1 MEKQKIKKYVSFSLK
16 FIVTAIF
23 FILIFD
29 KVDFNSTFQI
39 LKATDSFFFMIALL
53 VVIIEVLVANIRWCL
68 VLKQLN
74 LNISFIKALRYLW
87 IGVFFNQALP
97 SSIGGDAVR
106 VYYLCKKELYS
117 FGQATLGVLLD
128 RITGLL
134 GLVLLVVFTMP
145 LIFDSVIGL
154 STKWT
159 ILIVIISALLA
170 ISLTLIIDLMPNNL
184 LRWKLINGLTRFSS
198 KGRGV
203 LFSFNG
209 ILSIIISII
218 IHLSFVYAAWL
229 LAQALSID
237 ISLTEMLLIVPITNL
252 LIALPISIAG
262 WGVREGL
269 FIAGLGYLNVSA
281 DSALALSILYGLLML
296 VVSIPGLIDWLIR
309 KPKN

>member
-1 MEKQKIKKYVSFSLK
+1 
-16 FIVTAIF
+16 
-23 FILIFD
+23 
-29 KVDFNSTFQI
+29 
-39 LKATDSFFFMIALL
+39 
-53 VVIIEVLVANIRWCL
+53 
-68 VLKQLN
+68 
-74 LNISFIKALRYLW
+74 
-87 IGVFFNQALP
+87 
-97 SSIGGDAVR
+97 
-106 VYYLCKKELYS
+106 
-117 FGQATLGVLLD
+117 
-128 RITGLL
+128 
-134 GLVLLVVFTMP
+134 
-145 LIFDSVIGL
+145 
-154 STKWT
+154 
-159 ILIVIISALLA
+159 
-170 ISLTLIIDLMPNNL
+170 MPNNL